1 MKYFLAIFIA
11 FLILMGCSEDNG
23 TNAEAESQE
32 ITFVLSEGGLNAVP
46 GSLWQIKDDI
56 VSEVAGNPTG
66 NVSQSMAIYNNQLL
80 VINNGTGNIV
90 EYFITADGIVSP
102 TGNVIDL
109 DGSQP
114 REIEILNG
122 KAYITQW
129 LKHSIVV
136 INLSNMSI
144 ESQITTPGAT
154 EGITNDGINIYSTIK
169 YLDTSVWPYPPGNS
183 IIKINTETNTIIDTF
198 IVLNNPD
205 HIIYYNNFLYIG
217 SQYGNYP
224 NFGHITEKVDPIT
237 GDVLASKDH
246 GSEFQFGVDFAI
258 YEEQIYRAYNKG
270 IISIDNEL
278 NLDQSSYIETSQE
291 TGLYSMAIIN
301 ELIYLGFGDNT
312 APDQVIVLDFEG
324 NETSNFEVGASPG
337 SFALWQAD

>member
-1 MKYFLAIFIA
+1 
-11 FLILMGCSEDNG
+11 MGCSDDNG
-23 TNAEAESQE
+23 TNAETESQK
-32 ITFVLSEGGLNAVP
+32 ITFVLSEGGFNAVT

-56 VSEVAGNPTG
+56 VSEVPGNPTG
-66 NVSQSMAIYNNQLL
+66 NVAQSMAIYNNQLL

-90 EYFITADGIVSP
+90 EYSITTDGIVSP

-129 LKHSIVV
+129 LKHSIAV

-154 EGITNDGINIYSTIK
+154 EGITNDGVNIYSTIK
-169 YLDTSVWPYPPGNS
+169 YLDTSAWPYPPGNS
-183 IIKINTETNTIIDTF
+183 IIKINTETNTTIDTF

-217 SQYGNYP
+217 SQYGNHP
-224 NFGHITEKVDPIT
+224 HFGHITEKLDPIT
-237 GDVLASKDH
+237 GDVLVSKDH
-246 GSEFQFGVDFAI
+246 GGEFQFGVDFAI
-258 YEEQIYRAYNKG
+258 YENQIYRAYNKG
-270 IISIDNEL
+270 IISIDNDL
-278 NLDQSSYIETSQE
+278 NIDESSYIGTSQG
-291 TGLYSMAIIN
+291 TGLYSMAIMN
-301 ELIYLGFGDNT
+301 ELIYLGFGDHT
-312 APDQVIVLDFEG
+312 APDQVIVLDFDGKEI
-324 NETSNFEVGASPG
+324 SNFEVGASPG